1 MERMTRPELEARAEE
16 LRLRID
22 ALRATVPRVFS
33 LEQLRAAEAAIAMLA
48 RELRQVQNRLNR
60 ESATR
65 GS

>member
-1 MERMTRPELEARAEE
+1 MSRPELETRAEE

-48 RELRQVQNRLNR
+48 RELRQVQGAIRKADKPR
-60 ESATR
+60 PT
-65 GS
+65 G